1 MPKTFMEKKYEKAML
16 KSISSLG
23 YARAEE
29 EALVSEFYANSHT
42 YYGLLCDALYA
53 VSTGQD
59 VKPIWIT
66 PTGQCYL
73 GLFSQTKSDRILL
86 FPDEI
91 PMFSLD
97 LVNQLDIAINKI

>member
-1 MPKTFMEKKYEKAML
+1 MKKPFLEQKFEKAML

-23 YARAEE
+23 YNRAEE
-29 EALVSEFYANSHT
+29 EALVSEFYANSHA
-42 YYGLLCDALYA
+42 YYSEMCDALYA

-66 PTGQCYL
+66 QTGQCYL
-73 GLFSQTKSDRILL
+73 GLFSKNKSDRILL

-91 PMFSLD
+91 PTFSLD